1 MENKNKNQN
10 QKNEI
15 KKQNET
21 SMRNVKKNE
30 FVARN
35 SRGVRSQ
42 LGDFAKGELRSGGR
56 IISNMV
62 KSEVFSV
69 DGMDTA
75 RNASA
80 IPAVAATSITLHT
93 FKRLEGRSDFVLKE
107 KYGLNVEQAM
117 DRVSTLNKEIR
128 DLGGQSV
135 SGNLKLD
142 ISGTKE
148 YFSRANLTT
157 GYKKAKELARK
168 NRHNPELSKRYKEL
182 ADMYKAQKNNP
193 LMNKERRRQRK
204 RLKQRRRRAIVSPL
218 RRTFQ
223 SVDGVGNVIAIAHV
237 VRICKTTLRH
247 SATTVKRVVLM
258 PVKMRNWVEHRR
270 YVARLKWLRKNA
282 DSNKLK
288 TQKKALQKGMR
299 NEKHKR
305 RVSKRQNKL
314 ERKANLKRKYNP
326 RARFRDWRAKK
337 GLNWRTRMREWNPF
351 RRGKNAVK
359 RKAKNALKKVAI
371 KAWKGLASLGAK
383 LLAALGSN
391 PVGWIILL
399 VIIIIFIIIVII
411 MVIFSN
417 MSSSRNVAQDIPYV
431 KREVILRTLD
441 EAADAVEED
450 SHNIEQDFDRVAKRQ
465 EVYIGKRSSKDRL
478 PHNYAAVISYVQ
490 EYYGGDLSNID
501 DSEIEGMV
509 QNVFYSSNIVTSKTL
524 GTSTEK
530 VKVSHRNP
538 KTGKK
543 ETKYENRKYRKGCVV
558 WTSYGVEKLA
568 GINISST
575 IQGSQNAAPMTRGSS
590 ITIPKVYQGV
600 IIGTSA
606 ALENAPMD
614 GKNGHKRWDPASPQH
629 DLNAIWTKKGQKF
642 TKDGYAVLYGRY
654 IVAMT
659 STFGDIGDYVD
670 IEFKKGSKTKT
681 LSFIIG
687 DHKSQQYGDHDHN
700 PANKWGHHKGA
711 EMLEFWARRGDRA
724 ADPLAALKIPNPNGT
739 GWRPVKAYRGLE
751 NVLTSKLDAN
761 GKLIK
766 PSAKK
771 AKKRIK

>member
-15 KKQNET
+15 NKQNET
-21 SMRNVKKNE
+21 SIRSVKKNE

-56 IISNMV
+56 IVTNMV
-62 KSEVFSV
+62 KTEIFSV

-117 DRVSTLNKEIR
+117 DHISTLNKEIR

-142 ISGTKE
+142 MSGKKE
-148 YFSRANLTT
+148 YFSKANLTT
-157 GYKKAKELARK
+157 GYKKAKELARL

-193 LMNKERRRQRK
+193 LMNKERRRKRK

-218 RRTFQ
+218 RRNFQ

-270 YVARLKWLRKNA
+270 YVSRLKWLRKNA

-299 NEKHKR
+299 NEKHKE
-305 RVSKRQNKL
+305 RVLKRQNKL
-314 ERKANLKRKYNP
+314 ERRASLKHKYNP
-326 RARFRDWRAKK
+326 FARFRDWRAKK
-337 GLNWRTRMREWNPF
+337 GLNWRTRFREWNPL

-359 RKAKNALKKVAI
+359 RKVKNALKKAAI
-371 KAWKGLASLGAK
+371 NVWKGLASLGAK

-399 VIIIIFIIIVII
+399 VIIVIFLIIVII

-417 MSSSRNVAQDIPYV
+417 ISSSKNVTQDIPYV

-465 EVYIGKRSSKDRL
+465 EVYVGKRSTKDRL

-524 GTSTEK
+524 GTTTEK

-543 ETKYENRKYRKGCVV
+543 ETKYESRKYRKGCVV

-600 IIGTSA
+600 ILGTA
-606 ALENAPMD
+606 ATLENMPRNWGGPSTSQHKVQD
-614 GKNGHKRWDPASPQH
+614 VWEKKGKKFDKNG
-629 DLNAIWTKKGQKF
+629 
-642 TKDGYAVLYGRY
+642 YATVYGRY

-670 IEFKKGSKTKT
+670 IEFKKGNKTKT
-681 LSFIIG
+681 LSFVIG
-687 DHKSQQYGDHDHN
+687 DHKSQQYTSYDHN
-700 PANKWGHHKGA
+700 PANKWGHQKGA
-711 EMLEFWARRGDRA
+711 VILEFWARRESEGGRK
-724 ADPLAALKIPNPNGT
+724 ADALAALKIPNPNGT

-766 PSAKK
+766 ASAKK